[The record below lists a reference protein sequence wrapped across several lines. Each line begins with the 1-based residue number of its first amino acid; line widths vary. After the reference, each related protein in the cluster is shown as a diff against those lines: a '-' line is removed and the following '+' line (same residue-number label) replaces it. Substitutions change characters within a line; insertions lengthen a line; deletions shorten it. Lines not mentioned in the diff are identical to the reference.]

1 MSEFYEKKLY
11 AMSHGI
17 PKRSS
22 IQLILS
28 AQRYLTLV
36 TKQELVIN

>member
-11 AMSHGI
+11 VI

-22 IQLILS
+22 IQLLS
-28 AQRYLTLV
+28 VQCYLTSV
-36 TKQELVIN
+36 IEQELVIN

>member
-1 MSEFYEKKLY
+1 MSEFYRKKLY

-22 IQLILS
+22 IQVLS
-28 AQRYLTLV
+28 TQCYLTLV
-36 TKQELVIN
+36 SKHELVI